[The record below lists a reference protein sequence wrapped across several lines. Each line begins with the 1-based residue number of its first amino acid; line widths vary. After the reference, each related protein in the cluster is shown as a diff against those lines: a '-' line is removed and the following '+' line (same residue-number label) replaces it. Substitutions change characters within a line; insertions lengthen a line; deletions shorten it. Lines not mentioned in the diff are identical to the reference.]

1 MIVAVA
7 LAGCTMRLP
16 PAVPAPP
23 PRDLVDVP
31 PPPPPPEKP
40 GRVVVTDTSV
50 RFYEPVRFAAN
61 GLDLTPG
68 VRETLEQIA
77 STLVGDPDILLV
89 QVRGHADRAET
100 DPSALAQQRADI
112 VRAYL
117 IAHGVD
123 AQRLISYDAADAE
136 PHGPIDDPDNRRIDL
151 LVLDRLSD

>member
-1 MIVAVA
+1 LIVAIA
-7 LAGCTMRLP
+7 LAGCTARLP

-23 PRDLVDVP
+23 PRDIAEP
-31 PPPPPPEKP
+31 AAAPAPEKP
-40 GRVVVTDTSV
+40 GRVVVTDTTV
-50 RFYEPVRFAAN
+50 RFYEPVRFGAN
-61 GLDLTPG
+61 ALELTPG

-100 DPSALAQQRADI
+100 DPSALGQQRADI
-112 VRAYL
+112 VRAFL

-123 AQRLISYDAADAE
+123 AQRLITYDAADAE
-136 PHGPIDDPDNRRIDL
+136 PHGPIDDPENRRIDL

>member
-1 MIVAVA
+1 MIVVVA
-7 LAGCTMRLP
+7 LAACTMRLP
-16 PAVPAPP
+16 PVVPAPP
-23 PRDLVDVP
+23 PRDLP
-31 PPPPPPEKP
+31 ETAAAPAPEKP

-50 RFYEPVRFAAN
+50 KFYEPVRFAAN

-89 QVRGHADRAET
+89 QVRGHADHAET
-100 DPSALAQQRADI
+100 DPSGLAQQRADI
-112 VRAYL
+112 VRAFL

-151 LVLDRLSD
+151 LVLDRMSD